1 MTSPWTWIQPFARI
15 APWIVLAS
23 AAVVFP
29 VLFFVPAP
37 YGRHFRPG
45 WGPAVSARL
54 GWVAMEWP
62 SVVLFALV
70 WLVNPEFGAPMV
82 TALGLLWL
90 VHYVQRTFVFSLL
103 QRSSGRRQALLTVAL
118 AEVFNVLNATGNAAA
133 LHERPFD
140 AAFAVGSVLF
150 MAGLAVNVHSDQLLR
165 RLRAPGETGYKI
177 PVGGGFRW
185 VSAPN
190 YLGEIVEWIGFALAA
205 QTLAAWAFAAFTFA
219 NLAPRA
225 VANHRWYRQRFPDY
239 PDERRALVPFVW

>member
-15 APWIVLAS
+15 APWIVLVS

-70 WLVNPEFGAPMV
+70 WFVNPDFGAPMV

-103 QRSSGRRQALLTVAL
+103 QRSSGRRQALLTVVL
-118 AEVFNVLNATGNAAA
+118 ADGFNVLNAAGNAAA
-133 LHERPFD
+133 LRERPFD

-150 MAGLAVNVHSDQLLR
+150 IAGLAVNVHSDQLLR

-190 YLGEIVEWIGFALAA
+190 YFGEIVEWIGFALAA